1 MTAGT
6 LPRGSHG
13 TRGRSDRMA
22 AADALLLRDVP
33 ADILG
38 SYPVLE
44 FGLLVGMSVSAA
56 RWREQIVTGDLPDHE
71 MRASIIALASLLSAM
86 LEALLR
92 AAPIDRRS
100 AAFET
105 LADES
110 NRILTGRPQAV
121 IIQAGIL

>member
-13 TRGRSDRMA
+13 TRGRSSRMA
-22 AADALLLRDVP
+22 SADTLLLRDLP

-44 FGLLVGMSVSAA
+44 FGLPTGLSVCAA
-56 RWREQIVTGDLPDHE
+56 RWREQIVAGDLPDHE
-71 MRASIIALASLLSAM
+71 MRASIIALAALLSAM

-92 AAPIDRRS
+92 AAPIDRRPG
-100 AAFET
+100 AFET